1 MDWLKQNL
9 KKKNEADERVQ
20 SQKGCG
26 IKAKNSENSRNKSS
40 SSNLFNQLRYIL

>member
-1 MDWLKQNL
+1 MDWFKQNL
-9 KKKNEADERVQ
+9 KKKKNVQ
-20 SQKGCG
+20 MKECRAKGCG